1 MGKDYYNILGISRDA
16 DDDTIK
22 KAYRKLGKV
31 LNALLNNKKIN
42 EKKNEQRTNIH
53 PFDLALKWHPD
64 RNKDKPDVAKAKFQE
79 VGEAYEVLSDKNKRA
94 VFDQYGEEGLKG
106 GPMPNDAGGAGGF
119 PGGATGGFPG
129 GGTFRFTSTGP
140 GGAGGTSFHPSD
152 ADDIFKHF
160 FASFGGGGM
169 GGMGGM
175 GMDDDSGMPD
185 GFSFGGMGGGMP
197 RGAHRG
203 FGGSSRQQQRPFG
216 EPEKPPAIKRPFPIS
231 LEDLYK
237 GAVKRLK
244 VTRKLR
250 DGATGRPVS
259 TDKILTIN
267 VKPGWKAGTKIRFP
281 NEGDELENGQTQ
293 DIEFI
298 VEEKSHPTY
307 KREGDN
313 LRITIPL
320 TLSEALTGFHKTMK
334 TLDDRT
340 LSINNTKSVI
350 HSGQESRVPNEG
362 MPNSKTGKKGDLI
375 ITYDVKFPTS
385 LTDEQKEGI
394 KKILG

>member
-1 MGKDYYNILGISRDA
+1 
-16 DDDTIK
+16 
-22 KAYRKLGKV
+22 
-31 LNALLNNKKIN
+31 
-42 EKKNEQRTNIH
+42 
-53 PFDLALKWHPD
+53 
-64 RNKDKPDVAKAKFQE
+64 
-79 VGEAYEVLSDKNKRA
+79 
-94 VFDQYGEEGLKG
+94 
-106 GPMPNDAGGAGGF
+106 MPNDAGAAGGF
-119 PGGATGGFPG
+119 PGGAAGGFPG

-140 GGAGGTSFHPSD
+140 GGGGASFHPSD

-169 GGMGGM
+169 GM
-175 GMDDDSGMPD
+175 
-185 GFSFGGMGGGMP
+185 GMGGGMDDDGGMPGGFSSFGGIP
-197 RGAHRG
+197 RSGAARSG
-203 FGGSSRQQQRPFG
+203 FGRQQQQQYA
-216 EPEKPPAIKRPFPIS
+216 EPEKPPAIKRPLPIS
-231 LEDLYK
+231 LEDLYN

-250 DGATGRPVS
+250 DGGTGRPVS

-293 DIEFI
+293 DIEFV
-298 VEEKSHPTY
+298 VEEKPHPQY

-320 TLSEALTGFHKTMK
+320 SLSEALTGFNKTIK
-334 TLDDRT
+334 TLDGRT

-362 MPNSKTGKKGDLI
+362 MPNSKTGKKGSLI
-375 ITYDVKFPTS
+375 ITYDVKFPSS